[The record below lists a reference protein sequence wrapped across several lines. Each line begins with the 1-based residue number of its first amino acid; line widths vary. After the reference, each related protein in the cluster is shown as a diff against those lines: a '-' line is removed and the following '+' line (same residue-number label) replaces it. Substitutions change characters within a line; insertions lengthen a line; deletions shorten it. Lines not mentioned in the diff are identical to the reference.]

1 MVTEP
6 AWVSVGVSISRTAR
20 STAWSCAL
28 AMLVST
34 LVLLAPARADAGRV
48 MDYIRNTDLN
58 DFALGLAYS
67 VGQSPFVGTD
77 SSTIVYPY
85 LTSFEHSA
93 FTDDWLL
100 IRDGNLGF
108 RYITDSQWEFGLVAR
123 FQGLGTAIPAD
134 GLLAGVNQKDWT
146 VEAGPLIGWR
156 RYPVNVQF
164 RTYWDIPNRH
174 DGTTSELEFSVPIKL
189 SRGFFVP
196 AVRLAYLSEDYVDY
210 YFSVSADESTPIR
223 PVYQADAATNV
234 WAGFSVGYELTPRW
248 LLKGSLGVEFLDS
261 SITDSPIVD
270 EDELWTASIGLAYNA
285 DIFMPRDHD
294 DPRRGY
300 AFEFRIG
307 AFSSSISTTV
317 EHRGSDGQLL
327 DSADLENLLRA
338 AENKT
343 FLQLDGRFR
352 IAFFHQVQ
360 VGYFGLERESSTTL
374 VSDLSLGDEFYPSG
388 SDIKTNSDFSLLRFS
403 YAYSL
408 MRDGQ
413 KELGVKAGLSYAR
426 FDAALQEVDSPDKQ
440 HFSARAPMP
449 TIGALGSLTLGQ
461 NWQLAA
467 DLNLFAGDFDRY
479 SGFMAFLSLDLDRRF
494 GDVFRAGVGYNFYAL
509 NLTAKD
515 EDLGG
520 ELDLRIHGPKVY
532 ISFTF

>member
-1 MVTEP
+1 M
-6 AWVSVGVSISRTAR
+6 
-20 STAWSCAL
+20 L
-28 AMLVST
+28 AMLVSI
-34 LVLLAPARADAGRV
+34 LVLLAPVRADAGRV

-58 DFALGLAYS
+58 DYSLGLAYS
-67 VGQSPFVGTD
+67 VSQSPYVGTD
-77 SSTIVYPY
+77 SSSVVYPY

-108 RYITDSQWEFGLVAR
+108 RYVTDSQWEFGLVAR
-123 FQGLGTAIPAD
+123 LQGLGTSIPTD
-134 GLLAGVNQKDWT
+134 GALEGVNQKDWT

-164 RTYWDIPNRH
+164 RTYWEIPNKH
-174 DGTTSELEFSVPIKL
+174 DGITSELEFSVPIKL
-189 SRGFFVP
+189 ARGFFVP

-210 YFSVSADESTPIR
+210 YFSVSDSESTPSR

-234 WAGFSVGYELTPRW
+234 WAGFSIGYELSPRW
-248 LLKGSLGVEFLDS
+248 LLKGSLGMEFLDS
-261 SITDSPIVD
+261 SITESPIVD

-300 AFEFRIG
+300 AFEFRVG

-317 EHRGSDGQLL
+317 ERRGSDGQLL

-338 AENKT
+338 ADNKT

-360 VGYFGLERESSTTL
+360 VGYFGLKRESSTTL
-374 VSDLSLGDEFYPSG
+374 VNDLNLGDQFYPSG
-388 SDIKTNSDFSLLRFS
+388 SDIKTNSEFSLLRFS

-408 MRDGQ
+408 MREGQ
-413 KELGVKAGLSYAR
+413 KELGVKAGLSYAT

-440 HFSARAPMP
+440 NFSARAPMP

-520 ELDLRIHGPKVY
+520 ELDLRIHGPKAY
-532 ISFTF
+532 ISLTF